1 MAVNLELLLDTIAD
15 RIITSPI
22 IDQQTV
28 LDNQKTIRNGII
40 SLGRTNADKLILF
53 EKDIKANK
61 EDLETSGNF
70 GDRASY
76 TLQGIADI
84 LTDTFNIIISDEARG
99 ILVTIDDV
107 GSIAD
112 GWDITTLLM
121 DDESNPLNVSQFV
134 NIDLTSSDII
144 PAQANEFLDTNIYEL
159 LGGGRTRQDR
169 IDDFFIEFQN
179 LTAAPPEFLLEN
191 GMVGETFSSDDY
203 STLYDITHN
212 PEGNIPRLDVDEG
225 EDNIGK
231 TLQSLR
237 DTLDTY
243 LIDIDEELDTLED
256 QRPTYQNQSD
266 GYLKFRNLNQGIII
280 RNTNQEF
287 VEGLDPSNPT
297 YLNTDGTGGFTITM
311 WVRFLDKV
319 SEGTL
324 FNFGNPLRE
333 DNPFGFSLETFVLN
347 ADDEIGVSGFQ
358 AGSTATWGQVFR
370 DGVKSDGTPHTQNN
384 LITQLNSGEDFFKN
398 SNTERFVRLI
408 VRDTTETDFSNG
420 NYVMTNGRIYDS
432 HLGAQWIARR
442 ESLPQFG
449 VSDDNNEYD
458 HAFALPTNTRIPEDF
473 NEWYFICAT
482 YNPLVN
488 QDYGFDNLTIGNY
501 NNVRYVPDFWLNHID
516 DDGGFTNSSDYGNRA
531 KVEIISR
538 SELLRARG
546 YKG

>member
-287 VEGLDPSNPT
+287 VEGLDPSDLT
-297 YLNTDGTGGFTITM
+297 YLNELDSNDVEVDDTGTGFTITT
-311 WVRFLDKV
+311 WVRFLDKT

-324 FNFGNPLRE
+324 FNFGNPLRT
-333 DNPFGFSLETFVLN
+333 DNPFGFKLETYVLN
-347 ADDEIGVSGFQ
+347 KDDVNPHG
-358 AGSTATWGQVFR
+358 THATWGTGADYIAGFAAN
-370 DGVKSDGTPHTQNN
+370 DSTNNYTPPF
-384 LITQLNSGEDFFKN
+384 EN
-398 SNTERFVRLI
+398 SNTARFVRL
-408 VRDTTETDFSNG
+408 VVNDNG
-420 NYVMTNGRIYDS
+420 ILRDS
-432 HLGAQWIARR
+432 HTGNRGGQKLT
-442 ESLPQFG
+442 SG
-449 VSDDNNEYD
+449 VIPIIGGNTDNEQRLL
-458 HAFALPTNTRIPEDF
+458 HTTFIPENF
-473 NEWYFICAT
+473 SEWYFICAT
-482 YNPLVN
+482 FNP
-488 QDYGFDNLTIGNY
+488 TI
-501 NNVRYVPDFWLNHID
+501 DE
-516 DDGGFTNSSDYGNRA
+516 DGSYTIEFYDTNSGTVSHNTNFWMNNFIPNGTYNTTDGPQGTYYVNSDYGNRC

-538 SELLRARG
+538 SDLLRARG

>member
-1 MAVNLELLLDTIAD
+1 MA
-15 RIITSPI
+15 
-22 IDQQTV
+22 
-28 LDNQKTIRNGII
+28 GII

-243 LIDIDEELDTLED
+243 LIDIDEELDTL
-256 QRPTYQNQSD
+256 
-266 GYLKFRNLNQGIII
+266 GKIFR
-280 RNTNQEF
+280 
-287 VEGLDPSNPT
+287 
-297 YLNTDGTGGFTITM
+297 
-311 WVRFLDKV
+311 
-319 SEGTL
+319 
-324 FNFGNPLRE
+324 
-333 DNPFGFSLETFVLN
+333 
-347 ADDEIGVSGFQ
+347 
-358 AGSTATWGQVFR
+358 
-370 DGVKSDGTPHTQNN
+370 
-384 LITQLNSGEDFFKN
+384 
-398 SNTERFVRLI
+398 
-408 VRDTTETDFSNG
+408 
-420 NYVMTNGRIYDS
+420 
-432 HLGAQWIARR
+432 
-442 ESLPQFG
+442 
-449 VSDDNNEYD
+449 
-458 HAFALPTNTRIPEDF
+458 
-473 NEWYFICAT
+473 
-482 YNPLVN
+482 
-488 QDYGFDNLTIGNY
+488 
-501 NNVRYVPDFWLNHID
+501 
-516 DDGGFTNSSDYGNRA
+516 
-531 KVEIISR
+531 
-538 SELLRARG
+538 
-546 YKG
+546 